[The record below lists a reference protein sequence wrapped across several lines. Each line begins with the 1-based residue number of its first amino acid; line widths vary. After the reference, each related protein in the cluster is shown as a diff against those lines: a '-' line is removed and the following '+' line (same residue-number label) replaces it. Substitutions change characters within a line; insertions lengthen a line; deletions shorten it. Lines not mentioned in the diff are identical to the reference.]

1 MLLKSLEIKGFK
13 SFPDKT
19 VLSFGSGITAVVGPN
34 GSGKSNLS
42 DAIRWVLGEQSNKA
56 LRGSRMED
64 VIFSGTQTR
73 SSVGFAEVSLTID
86 NRSRRLDFDADE
98 VRVTRR
104 YYRSGESEYLIN
116 NATVRLKDVQMLFMD
131 TGLGRDG
138 YSIIGQGRIEDIV
151 SSRSEDRREIFE
163 EAAGISKY
171 RYRKN
176 DAERRLQ
183 SAEDNL
189 LRLQDILRELEE
201 RIGPLEA
208 QSKKAR
214 KFLEYAEEKKGLEI
228 GLWLDTIRRSRETLR
243 ALSSQLELARTQ
255 YDAAGAAIDKI
266 EEQID
271 AVGLQAAGLS
281 AQMDEQRRLAAELDE
296 EAVRRDSEVAVRR
309 NDIVHN
315 EENMTRIRGDLE
327 QIDAGDKQL
336 EEELAARQ
344 ADVE

>member
-73 SSVGFAEVSLTID
+73 SSVGYAEVSLTID

-104 YYRSGESEYLIN
+104 YYRSGESEYLLN

-151 SSRSEDRREIFE
+151 ASRSEDRREIFE

-183 SAEDNL
+183 AAEDNL

-201 RIGPLEA
+201 RIGPLET

-243 ALSSQLELARTQ
+243 SLSSQLELARTQ
-255 YDAAGAAIDKI
+255 YDAAGDTIDKL

-271 AVGLQAAGLS
+271 AIGQQAAGLI
-281 AQMDEQRRLAAELDE
+281 AQMDEQRHRP
-296 EAVRRDSEVAVRR
+296 
-309 NDIVHN
+309 
-315 EENMTRIRGDLE
+315 
-327 QIDAGDKQL
+327 Q
-336 EEELAARQ
+336 
-344 ADVE
+344 